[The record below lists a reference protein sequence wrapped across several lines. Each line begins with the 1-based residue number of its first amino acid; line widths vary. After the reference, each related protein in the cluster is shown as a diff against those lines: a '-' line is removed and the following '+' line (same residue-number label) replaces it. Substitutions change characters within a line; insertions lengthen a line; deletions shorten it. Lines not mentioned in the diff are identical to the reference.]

1 MGIESFFNTITK
13 NKIISESL
21 LIKEKINCNYL
32 YIDFN
37 SIIYIVADILE
48 NEINY
53 YLFSIIINK
62 KDEKCVTIEKKY
74 DIHLNNIDE
83 FKTYFT
89 QERIG
94 NLVNIYIYEYIEN
107 LILNIIITEDLK
119 DIFISI
125 DGTPTMSKIVEQKKR
140 RHMNY
145 IISYFKEQIYEKFK
159 HSIDEINNLFYEN
172 KISFNRGYITSWS
185 NYIQEIFNN
194 LNSPSYKIKL
204 KEYCINLEN
213 IIISSAYEFGEG
225 EKKIMENILFN
236 KKPGSYVIFSPD
248 SDVVLLS
255 LIMQNTLSKNNIE
268 NTFNLIRHNQN
279 ENVIENISICIL
291 RDNIYNFIYNK
302 MNNYRKNNHSKSN
315 IINDIIGIFTFFGND
330 FLPKIESINTKNG
343 FIVLMDLYAKH
354 LNWCRSYN
362 IYLLFEENNIV
373 RINYDVF
380 CNIINKISENEDKLI
395 FDKFLSH
402 EYKNYNYLSNIL
414 EPNEITPFFIDRI
427 NRYSHGFNKIIRY
440 IKLNPECTSEII
452 INNIINN
459 FTDRDCFI
467 KQFCEIEKTFEYE
480 NMDNNIL
487 IKLILD
493 KYIEKLKNKE
503 NIRCGLKFVKYSDS
517 IDDKYHQK
525 CLKDLLLHPEMI
537 ITEYDKEVYKLE
549 KRMDN
554 YKNIGLDNS
563 NKMGI
568 CELKYKDSEYKI
580 YTDKNIEEKKKFY
593 YEKILNC
600 FSDNSINYVCKEYI
614 KGFCWVIDF
623 YFNKNNR
630 DININNISI
639 WHYKFDH
646 TPYFKELNKYLSNMY
661 NRNLELTKL
670 FFSVSDINNSL
681 YVKSS
686 QFMNRF
692 EQYLYITPKHNH
704 NNVPDIY
711 NLFLDESNLFMD
723 LNDFVKKLLNGENHI
738 LDVYNTKFFNK
749 GNIIGLKN
757 YDFTKFMEKMYQLR
771 KLIDVDKL
779 LDL

>member
-13 NKIISESL
+13 NKILSESL
-21 LIKEKINCNYL
+21 LINEKINCDYL

-62 KDEKCVTIEKKY
+62 KDEKAISIEKKY
-74 DIHLNNIDE
+74 EINFNNIDE
-83 FKTYFT
+83 FKEYYT
-89 QERIG
+89 QDKIG
-94 NLVNIYIYEYIEN
+94 NLVKKYIYEYIDN
-107 LILNIIITEDLK
+107 LIMNIIIKENLNE
-119 DIFISI
+119 IYISF

-145 IISYFKEQIYEKFK
+145 IINTFKEQIYEKFK
-159 HSIDEINNLFYEN
+159 HTTDKNIDIFYEN
-172 KISFNRGYITSWS
+172 QISFNRGYITSWS
-185 NYIQEIFNN
+185 TYIQEIFNN
-194 LNSPSYKIKL
+194 LNSPSYKFKL
-204 KEYCINLEN
+204 KKTCINLIN
-213 IIISSAYEFGEG
+213 ISLSSAYEFGEG

-236 KKPGSYVIFSPD
+236 KKSGSYIIFSPD
-248 SDVVLLS
+248 SDVALLS
-255 LIMQNTLSKNNIE
+255 LIMQNKLFLNNIK

-279 ENVIENISICIL
+279 DNEIENISICKL

-315 IINDIIGIFTFFGND
+315 IIDDIVGLFTFFGND

-343 FIVLMDLYAKH
+343 FIVLMDVYAKH
-354 LNWCRSYN
+354 LNWCRSHN
-362 IYLLFEENNIV
+362 IYLLFEENNII
-373 RINYDVF
+373 RINYDVLS
-380 CNIINKISENEDKLI
+380 NLINKISENEDKLI
-395 FDKFLSH
+395 FDKFLST

-414 EPNEITPFFIDRI
+414 EPNDITPFFIDRI
-427 NRYSHGFNKIIRY
+427 NRYCHGFNKIIRY
-440 IKLNPECTSEII
+440 IKLNPDCTSDTL

-459 FTDRDCFI
+459 FTDKDFFI
-467 KQFCEIEKTFEYE
+467 KQFCEIEKTYE
-480 NMDNNIL
+480 HENIDNNIL
-487 IKLILD
+487 IKLLLD
-493 KYIEKLKNKE
+493 KYIDKLKNKD

-517 IDDKYHQK
+517 IDDKFHQK
-525 CLKDLLLHPEMI
+525 CLKDNLLHPEMI
-537 ITEYDKEVYKLE
+537 ITEYDKEIYKLE

-554 YKNIGLDNS
+554 YKNIGMDIN
-563 NKMGI
+563 NKIGST
-568 CELKYKDSEYKI
+568 ELKYKESEYKI
-580 YTDKNIEEKKKFY
+580 YTDKNIENKKKFY

-600 FSDNSINYVCKEYI
+600 YSDNSINYVCKEYI
-614 KGFCWVIDF
+614 KGFCWIIDF

-630 DININNISI
+630 EININNISI

-646 TPYFKELNKYLSNMY
+646 TPFFKELNNYISNLY

-670 FFSVSDINNSL
+670 FFSVSDINNLL
-681 YVKSS
+681 YVNST

-704 NNVPDIY
+704 NNIPEIY
-711 NLFLDESNLFMD
+711 NLMLNDSNLFID
-723 LNDFVKKLLNGENHI
+723 LNDYVKKLLNGENNI
-738 LDVYNTKFFNK
+738 LDVYNTKFLNK
-749 GNIIGLKN
+749 GNIIGLRN

-771 KLIDVDKL
+771 KLIDMDKL